1 MATFAKDCLAGKAI
15 LITGGLG
22 AIGQVV
28 VGRLLG
34 HSASVTV
41 NDIVEEGR
49 AQQIIRERAW
59 SSDHLAYA
67 RADVTRPE
75 EVEGLVSRALGAF
88 GRLDI
93 ALCHAG
99 MAFSSPILDY
109 SESDWQKIMDVNL
122 KSAFLVA
129 PDITPYN
136 VTKSGMKMLMR
147 GMARELAAKGIRV
160 NSVAPGIVAVGMAK
174 RQWDTE
180 PDYRRRAQ
188 KAIPLGYMQP
198 PESVAD
204 ALIFL
209 SSDGS
214 DYITG
219 TTLLV
224 DGGCSL
230 YPMD

>member
-129 PDITPYN
+129 RASARAMTERDIKGKIIFTSSWVQDVPWPDITPY
-136 VTKSGMKMLMR
+136 TSW
-147 GMARELAAKGIRV
+147 
-160 NSVAPGIVAVGMAK
+160 P
-174 RQWDTE
+174 
-180 PDYRRRAQ
+180 RRAYASILSRRGLSPSAWPSASGTPNRITAGAPR
-188 KAIPLGYMQP
+188 KPSRWATCSRPNPL
-198 PESVAD
+198 
-204 ALIFL
+204 
-209 SSDGS
+209 
-214 DYITG
+214 
-219 TTLLV
+219 
-224 DGGCSL
+224 
-230 YPMD
+230 PMP